1 MFHRCHEMPW
11 VKLTSSCVP
20 SWHWNHPGRHGLW
33 QWSSQI
39 APWVESGHVF
49 GGLGVFCT
57 QELEVSKTSHLHR
70 FRRNIG
76 TAKDNNMAN
85 YIVINEHQQFC
96 KAFVTFEHL
105 WAWLFDFC
113 VELAG
118 WVWIHSVGT
127 CKSLQDQNAGLPRA
141 SIGTRNHREASEFRR
156 TSCRTILTRC
166 ELNEFDPTKQTALR
180 MLPFSTW
187 PKVGDCVYVCMLPER
202 VVFPWCFKTAL
213 DDFPWTWVMWFEQ
226 SFA

>member
-1 MFHRCHEMPW
+1 M
-11 VKLTSSCVP
+11 
-20 SWHWNHPGRHGLW
+20 SWDAM
-33 QWSSQI
+33 SQI
-39 APWVESGHVF
+39 DFELCSILALEPPRPPRIVTVIKSNCSLSWKRTRLWRTGRF
-49 GGLGVFCT
+49 L
-57 QELEVSKTSHLHR
+57 QPRKLEVSKTSHLHR
-70 FRRNIG
+70 FRRNMIG

>member
-1 MFHRCHEMPW
+1 MFKLCVIVWLCCRHLTCSNSTWDFSGICSSWILSCFIDVMRCHESNWLRVVFHLGIGTPRPPRI
-11 VKLTSSCVP
+11 VTVIKSNCSL
-20 SWHWNHPGRHGLW
+20 SWKRTRLW
-33 QWSSQI
+33 RT
-39 APWVESGHVF
+39 
-49 GGLGVFCT
+49 GVFCT

-118 WVWIHSVGT
+118 WVWIDSVGT

-141 SIGTRNHREASEFRR
+141 SIGTRNHREASEFDEPVAEQFWLGV
-156 TSCRTILTRC
+156 SWMNLTRQNRPPWEC
-166 ELNEFDPTKQTALR
+166 FPLALGTGQR
-180 MLPFSTW
+180 
-187 PKVGDCVYVCMLPER
+187 
-202 VVFPWCFKTAL
+202 
-213 DDFPWTWVMWFEQ
+213 
-226 SFA
+226 